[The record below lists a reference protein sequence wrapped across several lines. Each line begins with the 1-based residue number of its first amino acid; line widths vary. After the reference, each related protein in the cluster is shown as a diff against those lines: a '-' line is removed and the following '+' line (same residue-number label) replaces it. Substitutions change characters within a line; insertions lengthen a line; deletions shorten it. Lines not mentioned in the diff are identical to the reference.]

1 MKKLL
6 IDTGAFLAQRNPS
19 DQHHARAQSAFR
31 ALSDSPTLLFST
43 EHILDETLTL
53 IARRESYAY
62 AAKTGSEL
70 LSSRALRW
78 LDATAADW
86 DAALLAMRKF
96 ADQSVSF
103 TDCLSFVLMKREGIR
118 DVFAF
123 DRHFTAAGFHLW
135 PTSR

>member
-19 DQHHARAQSAFR
+19 DQHHVAAQSAFQEL
-31 ALSDSPTLLFST
+31 ADSATLLFST

-53 IARRESYAY
+53 LARRESYAY
-62 AAKTGSEL
+62 AARTGAEL

-86 DAALLAMRKF
+86 DAALAAMRKF

-103 TDCLSFVLMKREGIR
+103 TDCLSFVLMKREGIK

-123 DRHFTAAGFHLW
+123 DRHFRAAGFRVW
-135 PTSR
+135 PARE

>member
-19 DQHHARAQSAFR
+19 DQHHADAQSAFR
-31 ALSDSPTLLFST
+31 DLADSATLLFST

-53 IARRESYAY
+53 LARRESYAY
-62 AAKTGSEL
+62 AAQTGTEL
-70 LSSRALRW
+70 LSSRSLRW

-86 DAALLAMRKF
+86 DAALVAMRKF

-103 TDCLSFVLMKREGIR
+103 TDCLSFVLMKREGIK
-118 DVFAF
+118 DAFAF
-123 DRHFTAAGFHLW
+123 DRHFRAAGFRVW
-135 PTSR
+135 PPRP